1 MPYRKLT
8 RQEKT
13 QVNRAFD
20 RWAVY
25 EALVNKTAL
34 MYDSGDFKMVYLMT
48 SELDSITVKLQ
59 PRLAGLAI
67 GRLKKQFVPT
77 MAGADLFARQ
87 GQKNKFYVTVNENA
101 EKLILYGRDVMG
113 ESIIYASE
121 ELNENELVILLNQ
134 RQEAVGIG
142 KTRFSGK
149 RVLHTGKVT
158 ITTLADAGSYL
169 RDEF

>member
-1 MPYRKLT
+1 
-8 RQEKT
+8 
-13 QVNRAFD
+13 
-20 RWAVY
+20 
-25 EALVNKTAL
+25 
-34 MYDSGDFKMVYLMT
+34 MV
-48 SELDSITVKLQ
+48 EI
-59 PRLAGLAI
+59 
-67 GRLKKQFVPT
+67 
-77 MAGADLFARQ
+77 
-87 GQKNKFYVTVNENA
+87 KNKFYVTVNENA

-134 RQEAVGIG
+134 RQEALGIG

-158 ITTLADAGSYL
+158 ITTLEDAGSYL